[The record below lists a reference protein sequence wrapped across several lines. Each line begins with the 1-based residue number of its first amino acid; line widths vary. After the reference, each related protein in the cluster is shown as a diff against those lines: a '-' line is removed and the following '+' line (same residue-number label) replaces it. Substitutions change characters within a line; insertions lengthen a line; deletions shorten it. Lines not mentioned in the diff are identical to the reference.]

1 MTRIRFH
8 QELDELKHRILAMAG
23 MSEQAIDL
31 AVQAYSQRDLALCQ
45 RVLNNEDAINRA
57 EREVDEFAI
66 DLLAMQQ
73 PMAIDLRFI
82 LAVIKINADLERV
95 GDQAVNIVQRVMNMI
110 ELPAHELPV
119 DIPAMASRV
128 RSMVRDALRSFI
140 EGDTDLAKHVLEADD
155 EIDRMNHEAF
165 ANLSS
170 FMQKKP
176 EGEMQ
181 ARRPA
186 LVILDIMVPGNS
198 GLDVARSIRNNSALA
213 GVPIVFVTAR
223 TTESDRLRGF
233 EIGADDYITKPFSP
247 KEVVARVRAVLRRF
261 DQPLQKEIVRA
272 GDLVIDTAAMR
283 LTARN
288 DAVVTTATEFRLIEF
303 LASHPGRVF
312 TRKSLLDAVWH
323 DTAFVTP
330 RIVDVYIRRLREK
343 IERDPEKPRHIH
355 TVRGAGYMF
364 EVRR

>member
-110 ELPAHELPV
+110 ELPVHELPV

-165 ANLSS
+165 ANLSR

-176 EGEMQ
+176 EGAVQ
-181 ARRPA
+181 ALDA
-186 LVILDIMVPGNS
+186 L
-198 GLDVARSIRNNSALA
+198 SI
-213 GVPIVFVTAR
+213 
-223 TTESDRLRGF
+223 
-233 EIGADDYITKPFSP
+233 
-247 KEVVARVRAVLRRF
+247 
-261 DQPLQKEIVRA
+261 
-272 GDLVIDTAAMR
+272 
-283 LTARN
+283 ARN
-288 DAVVTTATEFRLIEF
+288 LERVADHATNIAE
-303 LASHPGRVF
+303 
-312 TRKSLLDAVWH
+312 
-323 DTAFVTP
+323 
-330 RIVDVYIRRLREK
+330 DVIFW
-343 IERDPEKPRHIH
+343 
-355 TVRGAGYMF
+355 VRGAD
-364 EVRR
+364 VRHGAGQSLAGS